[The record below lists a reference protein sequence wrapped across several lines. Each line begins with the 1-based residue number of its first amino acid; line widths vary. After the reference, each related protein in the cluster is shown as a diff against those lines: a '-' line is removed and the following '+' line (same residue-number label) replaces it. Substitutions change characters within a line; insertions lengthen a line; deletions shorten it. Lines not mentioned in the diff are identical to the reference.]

1 MHWRTRLILL
11 LVMVGAMV
19 GTLMGAQALAQSG
32 GDVGGSSD
40 HERLMRFPGSHITDY
55 RQVGDTNYR
64 LALGRMQRVNGRVTA
79 GREER
84 VQGFLTRITYQI
96 PAGYPGAD
104 VFAHFS
110 RQLLAAGGAEL
121 FRCQGRGCGSS
132 NFWANDIFANR
143 ILYGPET
150 DQFYLA
156 ATLSDGDGGIAAYAA
171 VYVITRGNRS
181 VYAHLDI
188 LELRDGGAEAPITT
202 PEALLLKLRQEG
214 SAILPGLVFDDQ
226 DELTDDSGLALLI
239 NTLRS
244 DPLLRVYLVAHLRVA
259 GELGTLMERSQ
270 RRAGTVVSRLLD
282 AGIEPDRVSAQGV
295 GPLAPACR
303 LSPCAERVELVT
315 Q

>member
-1 MHWRTRLILL
+1 MNWRAFLILL
-11 LVMVGAMV
+11 L
-19 GTLMGAQALAQSG
+19 TLANLPAWAQSSA
-32 GDVGGSSD
+32 DVAGSFD
-40 HERLMRFPGSHITDY
+40 HERVARFPGSHIADY
-55 RQVGDTNYR
+55 QNAGETNYR

-84 VQGFLTRITYQI
+84 VLGDLTRITYQI

-104 VFAHFS
+104 VFAHFAE
-110 RQLLAAGGAEL
+110 QLLAAGGAEL

-156 ATLSDGDGGIAAYAA
+156 TTLGNTDEGVTTYAA

-181 VYAHLDI
+181 VYAHLDV
-188 LELRDGGAEAPITT
+188 LEIREQAVELPITT
-202 PEALLLKLRQEG
+202 AETLLLKLRQEG
-214 SAILPGLVFDDQ
+214 SAILPGFAFDAQDQ
-226 DELTDDSGLALLI
+226 LIEDSGIGLLI
-239 NTLRS
+239 DTLRS
-244 DPLLRVYLVAHLRVA
+244 DPLLRAYVVVHLRA
-259 GELGTLMERSQ
+259 PGDLNTLMQRSA
-270 RRAGTVVSRLLD
+270 RRATGIVARLTD
-282 AGIEPDRVSAQGV
+282 AGIEAGRVSAQGV

-303 LSPCAERVELVT
+303 LSPCGERVELVL

>member
-1 MHWRTRLILL
+1 MKGGLILL
-11 LVMVGAMV
+11 LSIVAALVVTLVGSPV
-19 GTLMGAQALAQSG
+19 RAQVNA
-32 GDVGGSSD
+32 DVAGSSD
-40 HERLMRFPGSHITDY
+40 HERLTRFPGSHISAY
-55 RQVGDTNYR
+55 QNVGDMNYR

-84 VQGFLTRITYQI
+84 VQGHLTRITYQI
-96 PAGYPGAD
+96 PAGFSGAD
-104 VFAHFS
+104 VFSHFS
-110 RQLLAAGGAEL
+110 RQLLAGGGSEL

-156 ATLSDGDGGIAAYAA
+156 TTLSNQEGGIAAYAV
-171 VYVITRGNRS
+171 VYVITRGNRD
-181 VYAHLDI
+181 VYAHLDVV
-188 LELRDGGAEAPITT
+188 ELQNEVDEIPVTT

-226 DELTDDSGLALLI
+226 DGLVDASGLELLI
-239 NTLRS
+239 STMRS
-244 DPLLRVYLVAHLRVA
+244 DPLLRVYLVAHLRA
-259 GELGTLMERSQ
+259 SGDLDDLLQRSQ
-270 RRAGTVVSRLLD
+270 ARATTIVSRVTD
-282 AGIEPDRVSAQGV
+282 AGIEADRISAEGV

-303 LSPCAERVELVT
+303 LSPCAERIELVV